1 MDRSRVDYRDGFISC
16 LDSHSEQ
23 NKQIILDSS
32 SCLSWQ
38 LVFRALD
45 QYGPGVIFTKTNK
58 QKKNIG

>member
-45 QYGPGVIFTKTNK
+45 QGSYLQK
-58 QKKNIG
+58 QSNKKNIG